1 MEVTQPDPGQQFKI
15 YQSLIFSHPDGKD
28 TYLRVILC
36 TGEVEELDEIFNE
49 IKIFHE
55 KMNGTSNSLTI
66 FLFKDK
72 IELENCREMGIKVYK
87 KEKKRDMKKQKK
99 QLVVLGL
106 AVMLAANASAPVYA
120 AVTNRTADGLV
131 YTDNDQNIHYPLWIW
146 VNGYCYY
153 YQNAAT
159 ILKNTTTPDGYTVD
173 AEGRWTVN
181 GVPQT
186 NGYGGYAMGTADY
199 AGKTN
204 DEIWSIMK
212 SKLEPVFLAG
222 IPMSTGAT
230 ASILPDEISFDIG
243 TGGVV
248 GNDINVYHNNG
259 VYGTFITATIGND
272 WSDMVDATGASTK
285 TIYAQKPYIK
295 EKTIKAVV
303 GDQIGQ
309 ELFNYIR
316 AHADKTTPGYITE
329 TDENGNPIYGWFDP
343 GVNGEPDK
351 FIIDPN
357 GTDTRSRYVENCG
370 DGIYAQTLD
379 LSMWQNRTT
388 DYGKRFSVVYDSG
401 LKIHVY
407 N

>member
-1 MEVTQPDPGQQFKI
+1 MTATLSMSMTMT
-15 YQSLIFSHPDGKD
+15 SL
-28 TYLRVILC
+28 
-36 TGEVEELDEIFNE
+36 
-49 IKIFHE
+49 
-55 KMNGTSNSLTI
+55 
-66 FLFKDK
+66 
-72 IELENCREMGIKVYK
+72 
-87 KEKKRDMKKQKK
+87 
-99 QLVVLGL
+99 
-106 AVMLAANASAPVYA
+106 A

-131 YTDNDQNIHYPLWIW
+131 YTDNDQNILYPLWIW
-146 VNGYCYY
+146 INGYCYY

-159 ILKNTTTPDGYTVD
+159 ILKNTTTLDGYTVD

-204 DEIWSIMK
+204 DEIWNLMK

-222 IPMSTGAT
+222 IPLQKGAPT

-243 TGGVV
+243 IGGVV
-248 GNDINVYHNNG
+248 GSDISVYHNNSA
-259 VYGTFITATIGND
+259 YGTFITASIGND
-272 WSDMVDATGASTK
+272 WSDQVNNITDASSK
-285 TIYAQKPYIK
+285 VIYAQKPYIK
-295 EKTIKAVV
+295 EKTTKAVV

-316 AHADKTTPGYITE
+316 AHADKTGSGYILE
-329 TDENGNPIYGWFDP
+329 TDENGNPIKGWKET
-343 GVNGEPDK
+343 GVNGQPDR
-351 FIIDPN
+351 FTVDPN
-357 GTDTRSRYVENCG
+357 GPDYKMIYADYSG
-370 DGIYAQTLD
+370 DGIKAQTLD

-388 DYGKRFSVVYDSG
+388 DYGKRFSVVYDGG

>member
-1 MEVTQPDPGQQFKI
+1 
-15 YQSLIFSHPDGKD
+15 
-28 TYLRVILC
+28 
-36 TGEVEELDEIFNE
+36 
-49 IKIFHE
+49 
-55 KMNGTSNSLTI
+55 
-66 FLFKDK
+66 
-72 IELENCREMGIKVYK
+72 
-87 KEKKRDMKKQKK
+87 MKKQKK

-106 AVMLAANASAPVYA
+106 VVLLAANASAPVYA

-131 YTDNDQNIHYPLWIW
+131 YTDNDQNLRYPLWIW

-204 DEIWSIMK
+204 DEIWNLMK

-259 VYGTFITATIGND
+259 VYGTFITATIGNA
-272 WSDMVDATGASTK
+272 WSDQVTNTSGASSK

-303 GDQIGQ
+303 GNQIGQ

-316 AHADKTTPGYITE
+316 VHADKTAPGYITD
-329 TDENGNPIYGWFDP
+329 TDENGNPIMGWYTVDP
-343 GVNGEPDK
+343 STISEEYPFGDPNKPEVFVE
-351 FIIDPN
+351 DPN
-357 GTDTRSRYVENCG
+357 GPASKAKYIENSG
-370 DGIYAQTLD
+370 NGINAQTLD

-388 DYGKRFSVVYDSG
+388 DYGKRFSVVYDGG
-401 LKIHVY
+401 LKIHIY